1 MTVSDLLLDS
11 EAVLSEEEKQIVKR
25 YGTELDALNE
35 KIGNLPGAVQVDLVN
50 EFNQSGFVDSCNVV
64 LSRHVDAVDDQYRVI
79 SLLNSIAVI
88 DSLGCEKT
96 LRDIHVSRELCRMI
110 DQTRRPLNS
119 KMLAFIEETSL
130 PAARKLV
137 LD

>member
-110 DQTRRPLNS
+110 D
-119 KMLAFIEETSL
+119 
-130 PAARKLV
+130 
-137 LD
+137 